1 MPDLG
6 TIDLTGSKLNVVQA
20 SALRELD
27 HDTSLK
33 IGIWFNET
41 RQQFGGQAFIDLP
54 IRAVV
59 YPLYRDS
66 YDGCYDTPSTSSI
79 ADYCWTYDVE
89 QLNAVIGTG
98 QRQYND
104 QLH

>member
-41 RQQFGGQAFIDLP
+41 RQQFHHLGGQAFIDLP

-59 YPLYRDS
+59 HPSYRDS
-66 YDGCYDTPSTSSI
+66 YGGYYDTSSTSFI
-79 ADYCWTYDVE
+79 ANYCWTYDVE
-89 QLNAVIGTG
+89 QLDAVIGTG
-98 QRQYND
+98 Q
-104 QLH
+104 